1 MNSHNLT
8 TGDII
13 PSSLELVGEPEVVEL
28 PGVGGQVEDVVLGA
42 LAEAAVARGEQ
53 PLQRHRLAVL
63 EGRAHHVAAQRDR
76 RPRGACRRRNRS
88 MCS

>member
-1 MNSHNLT
+1 M
-8 TGDII
+8 
-13 PSSLELVGEPEVVEL
+13 EL

-53 PLQRHRLAVL
+53 PLKRHRLAVL

-76 RPRGACRRRNRS
+76 RPRRA
-88 MCS
+88 